1 MRKMKVMDQVEEVIK
16 APLSSDELAVR
27 YRNLCDDP
35 CFANVPGKIEIDVWG
50 RVLMSPPGT
59 YHALVQGRL
68 CQRLAVLGGE
78 TLGEAA
84 IATAMGLFVTDA
96 AWASTEFIRLH
107 RGESPFMIAPEL
119 CVEIASPSNSAK
131 EIEEK
136 VAAYL
141 GAGAQEVWILY
152 LQSKRCEFYGPQGM
166 LQRSRFPVDL
176 SDLFR

>member
-1 MRKMKVMDQVEEVIK
+1 MKLMDKMQDIIK
-16 APLSSDELAVR
+16 APLSSEQLAMR
-27 YRNLCDDP
+27 YRDLCDDP

-50 RVLMSPPGT
+50 RMVMSPPGT

-68 CQRLAVLGGE
+68 CHRLAVLGGE
-78 TLGEAA
+78 PLGEAA

-96 AWASTEFIRLH
+96 GWASAEFIRLH
-107 RGESPFMIAPEL
+107 RGESPFMTAPEL

-131 EIEEK
+131 EMEEK

-152 LQSKRCEFYGPQGM
+152 LQSKRCEFYGQQGL
-166 LQRSRFPVDL
+166 LQQSRFPVDL
-176 SDLFR
+176 SDLFK